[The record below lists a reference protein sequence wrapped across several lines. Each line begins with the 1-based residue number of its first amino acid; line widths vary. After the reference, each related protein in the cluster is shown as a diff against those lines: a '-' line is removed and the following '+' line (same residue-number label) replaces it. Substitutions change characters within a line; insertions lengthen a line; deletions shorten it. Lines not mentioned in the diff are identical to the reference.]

1 MSDVANPLI
10 AEREDSTRWFSGIF
24 LAEDI
29 DSLMASFNGGGWIDP
44 AIGGIAAGLDA
55 LAFVTDP
62 LGQLVSWGVGWLI
75 EHVKPLSDALDALAG
90 DPDQIN
96 AYAQTW
102 NNVSGAMNNA
112 GTTLHD
118 GAVQQI
124 ATWTGVAAR
133 SYRHVV
139 GEHEAALQAL
149 GKATAALGQLT
160 AGAGMLVATVRM
172 MVRDLIADFVSV
184 LAVRLWE
191 WLAEAGLTLGLGTP
205 WVIAQVS
212 TLVGKWAGRIAKLLD
227 GLVGSLRRLTPMM
240 RTLEKTIDEIKAVL
254 RRLGRGADTPGGTP
268 ARDTHLFH
276 AEADPLRRHGPAR
289 ETHPAEWEAA
299 MREAEEAGVEVIVR
313 DGAMAYGP
321 APPAGNP
328 GQMILDPDAS
338 YGALLHEMS
347 HLRDDR
353 AAGWEGMA
361 GAMGD
366 PRARYENE
374 ARAYQQEIDYAR
386 SIGDQESVDRLHQL
400 LRQEYEYIFG
410 EAPP

>member
-1 MSDVANPLI
+1 MSDLANPLI
-10 AEREDSTRWFSGIF
+10 APREDSTRWFSGVF
-24 LAEDI
+24 LAEDV
-29 DSLMASFNGGGWIDP
+29 DSLMASFDGGGWIDP

-96 AYAQTW
+96 AYARTW
-102 NNVSGAMNNA
+102 SNVTGAMASA

-118 GAVQQI
+118 GTARQI
-124 ATWTGVAAR
+124 SGWTGVAAR
-133 SYRHVV
+133 SYRHIA
-139 GEHEAALQAL
+139 GEQEAALQAL
-149 GKATAALGQLT
+149 AKATTALGQIT

-191 WLAEAGLTLGLGTP
+191 WLAEAGITLGLGTP
-205 WVIAQVS
+205 WVIAQVT
-212 TLVGKWAGRIAKLLD
+212 TLVGKWVARITKLLD
-227 GLVGSLRRLTPMM
+227 GLVSSLRRLTPMM
-240 RTLEKTIDEIKAVL
+240 RGLEKTIADIKGLL
-254 RRLGRGADTPGGTP
+254 RRLGRSDPGGAAP
-268 ARDTHLFH
+268 ARGTHLFH
-276 AEADPLRRHGPAR
+276 AEADPLRRHGSAR
-289 ETHPAEWEAA
+289 QTHPAEWDAA
-299 MREAEEAGVEVIVR
+299 MREAEAAGVEVVVR
-313 DGAMAYGP
+313 EGAMAYGP
-321 APPAGNP
+321 APSAGNP

-353 AAGWEGMA
+353 DAGWAGMA
-361 GAMGD
+361 AAMGD

-386 SIGDQESVDRLHQL
+386 SIGDQESVDRLHEL

-410 EAPP
+410 VAP

>member
-10 AEREDSTRWFSGIF
+10 APREDSTRWFSGVF

-29 DSLMASFNGGGWIDP
+29 DSLMVSFDGGGWIDP
-44 AIGGIAAGLDA
+44 AIGSIAAGLDA

-96 AYAQTW
+96 AYALTW
-102 NNVSGAMNNA
+102 NNVAGAMAAA
-112 GTTLHD
+112 GTSLHE
-118 GAVQQI
+118 GTARQVSE
-124 ATWTGVAAR
+124 WTGTASR
-133 SYRHVV
+133 SYQHVA

-149 GKATAALGQLT
+149 AKATAALGQIT

-172 MVRDLIADFVSV
+172 MVRDLIADFVSI

-191 WLAEAGLTLGLGTP
+191 WLAEAGVTLGLGTP
-205 WVIAQVS
+205 WVIAQVT
-212 TLVGKWAGRIAKLLD
+212 TLAGKWVARIAKLLD
-227 GLVGSLRRLTPMM
+227 GLISSLRRLAPLM
-240 RTLEKTIDEIKAVL
+240 RGLERIIEDVQGVL
-254 RRLGRGADTPGGTP
+254 RRLSRNAETGAPAP
-268 ARDTHLFH
+268 ARATHLFH
-276 AEADPLRRHGPAR
+276 AEADPLRRHGSAR
-289 ETHPAEWEAA
+289 QTHPAEWDAA
-299 MREAEEAGVEVIVR
+299 MREAEAAGVEVVVR

-321 APPAGNP
+321 APSAGNP
-328 GQMILDPDAS
+328 GQMILDPEAS

-353 AAGWEGMA
+353 DAGWAGMA

-410 EAPP
+410 VAP